1 MAKAKGDRLIV
12 HLQRTEGPVFR
23 YTTQKNRRND
33 SARIELKKYHPGL
46 RRHVVFRETR

>member
-1 MAKAKGDRLIV
+1 MAKAKGDRILRPR
-12 HLQRTEGPVFR
+12 QSTEGPVFR
-23 YTTQKNRRND
+23 YTPQKNRRND

>member
-1 MAKAKGDRLIV
+1 MAKPKGDRIII
-12 HLQRTEGPVFR
+12 QMQSTEGPVYR

-33 SARIELKKYHPGL
+33 QGRIELKKYHPLL